1 MLQLGQPLKGE
12 EDGNKEKEPSV
23 SSGGAY
29 GESDKRCLTNIMAL
43 GHYKFTGKAIRDAV
57 KCYSA
62 YLEVRTKVE
71 DEFKGDK

>member
-1 MLQLGQPLKGE
+1 MGTKKKNLPYL
-12 EDGNKEKEPSV
+12 V
-23 SSGGAY
+23 AVRY